1 MDPDGDYES
10 RHSTRSATNDLT
22 GDDID
27 VESPSKIFLPEED
40 TKLPAKP
47 TKGRDA
53 YEGATA
59 PPMKGSFLA
68 AGPGA
73 GAAAAGNDSGIE
85 RGAAYDD
92 MTSGKMDLAAPDE
105 APISNSVAVP
115 IGFNSNDVA
124 LPEAQALPIV
134 SSTANEGTK
143 MPPAIIE
150 EVEDTEAQ
158 MNEEEEPTPIPVP
171 SSSDNDGGS
180 TNPDATSER
189 DSDEQSGQPSGQEAK
204 VPSPKK
210 CKFKLWCFVALVF
223 VAILGTVLGVLS
235 GTSKGQMLLKGYP
248 KCNGNPSWIADG
260 SCDELINTAECG
272 WDGGDC
278 LVDGYPDCHVDN
290 PSKIGNLACDGDYNT
305 AECGWDGGDCF
316 FVKYHDAACA
326 GTRLGRVWYSTTRS
340 WCQNKCKDEGSD
352 CKAYQKSR

>member
-59 PPMKGSFLA
+59 PPMEGSPLA

-73 GAAAAGNDSGIE
+73 G
-85 RGAAYDD
+85 AYDD

-115 IGFNSNDVA
+115 IGFNSDNMA

-143 MPPAIIE
+143 MPPAIFE
-150 EVEDTEAQ
+150 EVEDTDAQ
-158 MNEEEEPTPIPVP
+158 MNEEEEEPTPVPVP
-171 SSSDNDGGS
+171 SSSEEDGSS
-180 TNPDATSER
+180 TNPVVTSER
-189 DSDEQSGQPSGQEAK
+189 DSDEPSGQESK
-204 VPSPKK
+204 LPSPKK
-210 CKFKLWCFVALVF
+210 CKGKFKLWCFVALVF
-223 VAILGTVLGVLS
+223 VAILGIVLGVLF
-235 GTSKGQMLLKGYP
+235 GTSEGQMHLKGYP
-248 KCNGNPSWIADG
+248 KCNGNPVWIADG
-260 SCDELINTAECG
+260 S
-272 WDGGDC
+272 
-278 LVDGYPDCHVDN
+278 
-290 PSKIGNLACDGDYNT
+290 
-305 AECGWDGGDCF
+305 
-316 FVKYHDAACA
+316 
-326 GTRLGRVWYSTTRS
+326 
-340 WCQNKCKDEGSD
+340 
-352 CKAYQKSR
+352 